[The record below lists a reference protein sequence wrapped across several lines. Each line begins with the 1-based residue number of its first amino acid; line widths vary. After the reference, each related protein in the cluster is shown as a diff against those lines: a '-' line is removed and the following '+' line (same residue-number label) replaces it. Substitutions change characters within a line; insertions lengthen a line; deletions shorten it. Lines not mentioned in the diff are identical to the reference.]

1 MKQKI
6 LSILMFLALIV
17 CIPGV
22 FAELGSLADAT
33 VISISLV
40 NYDPNP
46 AMAGNV
52 VEARIGVEN
61 IGSMDVNDLML
72 EVVPEYPFQLVSG
85 ETAVKSIGI
94 IQGYSEGSN
103 ANIKIIKYRM
113 LINKDTPAGSYELKV
128 KYYEAGSTS
137 AIQKSLSLDVKNR
150 DNAEVIHIDT
160 TALVPG
166 KQTSMKFTINNVGS
180 APLSDMTFYWENT
193 DNIILP
199 VGSDNTKHIKYID
212 IGEGQDLEY
221 QVIADTNAVPG
232 LYKLNLYL
240 TYKDNINGTEK
251 KISTIAGMYVGG
263 GTDFDVAFSDI
274 ANSQMSFSIANI
286 GSNPAN
292 SVSVVIPQQMGWS
305 VSGSNSVII
314 GNLNKGDYTV
324 ASFKLQSSISN
335 QTTQNRA
342 TRNSSNTQGRSMQ
355 RPMNNSSDTGSMQ
368 RQTNSSSDAVLMQIS
383 YTDTMGERKVVE
395 KEVKIANTA
404 STNGTTSF
412 QGRTASQQS
421 SVLSNYTWYLL
432 GLIVLVGGFF
442 VQRKYTSRKML
453 DPDFKIRDIFKSQT
467 K

>member
-6 LSILMFLALIV
+6 LSIFMFLALIV
-17 CIPGV
+17 CIPAGN
-22 FAELGSLADAT
+22 AELGNLADAT
-33 VISISLV
+33 VLSISLV

-61 IGSMDVNDLML
+61 IGSMDINDLML
-72 EVVPEYPFQLVSG
+72 EVLPEYPFQLVSG

-94 IQGYSEGSN
+94 IQGYTEGST

-137 AIQKSLSLDVKNR
+137 ATQKSLSFDVKNR
-150 DNAEVIHIDT
+150 DSAEVIHIDT

-166 KQTSMKFTINNVGS
+166 KQTGMKFTINNVGS

-212 IGEGQDLEY
+212 IGEGQDVEY

-263 GTDFDVAFSDI
+263 GTDFDVAFSDN

-292 SVSVVIPQQMGWS
+292 SVSVVIPQQRSWS

-335 QTTQNRA
+335 QTTQNRG
-342 TRNSSNTQGRSMQ
+342 TRNNTNTQGRSMQ
-355 RPMNNSSDTGSMQ
+355 GQTNGSSDAGFMQ
-368 RQTNSSSDAVLMQIS
+368 RQTNNSADAVLMQIA
-383 YTDTMGERKVVE
+383 YTDTMGVRKIVD
-395 KEVKIANTA
+395 KEVKVASTA
-404 STNGTTSF
+404 STTGTTSF
-412 QGRTASQQS
+412 QGRSASQQTS
-421 SVLSNYTWYLL
+421 ASSNYIWYLL
-432 GLIVLVGGFF
+432 GLIVIVGGF
-442 VQRKYTSRKML
+442 VLQRKYSSRKML
-453 DPDFKIRDIFKSQT
+453 DPDFKIRDIFKSP
-467 K
+467 KK

>member
-1 MKQKI
+1 MKEMKQKI
-6 LSILMFLALIV
+6 LSIFILMAFIV

-72 EVVPEYPFQLVSG
+72 EVLPEYPFQLVSG

-113 LINKDTPAGSYELKV
+113 LVNKDTPAGSYELKV
-128 KYYEAGSTS
+128 KYYQSGSTS
-137 AIQKSLSLDVKNR
+137 ATQKSLSLDVKNR
-150 DNAEVIHIDT
+150 DSAEVIHIDT

-180 APLSDMTFYWENT
+180 APLSDMTFYWDNT

-263 GTDFDVAFSDI
+263 GTDFDVAFSDN
-274 ANSQMSFSIANI
+274 ANSQMSFTIANI

-292 SVSVVIPQQMGWS
+292 SVSVVIPRQRDWS

-342 TRNSSNTQGRSMQ
+342 SRNNT
-355 RPMNNSSDTGSMQ
+355 NMQ
-368 RQTNSSSDAVLMQIS
+368 RQTNNSADTVLMQIA
-383 YTDTMGERKVVE
+383 YTDTMGVRKIVE
-395 KEVKIANTA
+395 KEVTVANTA
-404 STNGTTSF
+404 SMTGTTSF
-412 QGRTASQQS
+412 QGRTASQQTS
-421 SVLSNYTWYLL
+421 ASSNYAWYLL

-442 VQRKYTSRKML
+442 IQRKYMSHKMI
-453 DPDFKIRDIFKSQT
+453 DPDFKIRDIFKSQ
-467 K
+467 KK